1 MGDGASETEVGQSQA
16 GKADLVLLPDN
27 PPPQG
32 AEVIWYE
39 GRGGMRL
46 RMLYAPEP
54 KDNGVKTRG
63 LAIVCPGRSEFIE
76 KYFEVA
82 RDLQERGFAVVI
94 FDWPGQGLSQRQL
107 KNPLAGHIKNFDW
120 YVEALMRGLA
130 KIERRAPKTWVLL
143 SHSMGGAIALEAL
156 RARRLTVA
164 AAAFSAPMWGIPI
177 WFFQRWYGRT
187 MRAIGAGA
195 MQARPPQPDETFE
208 NNQLTHCESRWQL
221 FRRSGETAEPLSHA
235 RYADEVA
242 CRSPNLP
249 PARPALK
256 KGLGGWSPNRSPA
269 LANELDELGISAVTV
284 NIFNLHQFASP
295 VPVPGGKPFTWQGR
309 TYYAQEKNLAKFD
322 RTFTEAAKRGAMVS
336 AILLIANPSETKDPA
351 VKLLGHPDAVKEGQV
366 GQGLSPG
373 LQRVLL
379 AEMAQEAQ
387 DQLGTEAELLV
398 SGTR

>member
-1 MGDGASETEVGQSQA
+1 
-16 GKADLVLLPDN
+16 
-27 PPPQG
+27 
-32 AEVIWYE
+32 
-39 GRGGMRL
+39 
-46 RMLYAPEP
+46 
-54 KDNGVKTRG
+54 
-63 LAIVCPGRSEFIE
+63 VCPGRSEFIE

-208 NNQLTHCESRWQL
+208 NNQLTHCEPRWQL
-221 FRRSGETAEPLSHA
+221 FRRLMEADPRLALGEPTIAWVVSSLNA
-235 RYADEVA
+235 FRTLFA
-242 CRSPNLP
+242 PNALNHLRDLP
-249 PARPALK
+249 
-256 KGLGGWSPNRSPA
+256 
-269 LANELDELGISAVTV
+269 I
-284 NIFNLHQFASP
+284 
-295 VPVPGGKPFTWQGR
+295 
-309 TYYAQEKNLAKFD
+309 
-322 RTFTEAAKRGAMVS
+322 
-336 AILLIANPSETKDPA
+336 LIAIASEETI
-351 VKLLGHPDAVKEGQV
+351 VKKSAQRKLARNFQAGKVITVQGAGHEILMETDERRDQFWKAFE
-366 GQGLSPG
+366 
-373 LQRVLL
+373 
-379 AEMAQEAQ
+379 EMCRKA
-387 DQLGTEAELLV
+387 DV
-398 SGTR
+398 